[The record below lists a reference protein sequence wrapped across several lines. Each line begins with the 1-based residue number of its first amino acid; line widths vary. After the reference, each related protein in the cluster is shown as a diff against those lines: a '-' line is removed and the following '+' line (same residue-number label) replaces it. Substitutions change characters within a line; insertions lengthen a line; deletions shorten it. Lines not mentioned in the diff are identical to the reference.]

1 MKKGK
6 ITFILGGA
14 RSGKSKFA
22 QEIAKNQK
30 KVVFIATGEA
40 LDLEM
45 EKRIKRHKKERPK
58 HWTICEEPVNIDICL
73 QKYNNPE
80 NTVIIDCLTLWVSN
94 LMMRKLIKRKIKS
107 FINTLNSVKCNVVI
121 ISNEVGQGIVPDNFI
136 AREYRDL
143 LGELNCNVAKISDK
157 VYYLVCGIPIKIK

>member
-14 RSGKSKFA
+14 KSGKSKFA
-22 QEIAKNQK
+22 CELVKKEKN
-30 KVVFIATGEA
+30 VVFIATAEA
-40 LDLEM
+40 GDFEM
-45 EKRIKRHKKERPK
+45 ERRIKKHQRKRPE
-58 HWTICEEPVNIDICL
+58 HWTICEEPINIDICL
-73 QKYNNPE
+73 QKYNNSE

-136 AREYRDL
+136 SREYRDL
-143 LGELNCNVAKISDK
+143 LGELNCSIAKISDK